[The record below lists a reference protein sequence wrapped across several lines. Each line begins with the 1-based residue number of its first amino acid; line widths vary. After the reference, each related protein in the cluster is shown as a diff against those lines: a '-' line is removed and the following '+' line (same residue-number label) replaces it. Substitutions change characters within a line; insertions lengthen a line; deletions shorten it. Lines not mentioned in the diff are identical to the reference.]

1 MRIHDPKWRGF
12 ASDNYSGVHPEVLEA
27 LAQANEGHQIAYGG
41 DDYTTALTKTIKTH
55 FGAQA
60 EVFPVFNGTGA
71 NVTALTSMMPRWGA
85 VICSTM
91 AHIHTD
97 EGGAPER
104 VSGLK
109 LFTVAHEGGKLTP
122 EIVATQAYGFGDEH
136 RAQPMVVSITQSTE
150 VGTVYTAAE
159 VRELAD
165 YVHSQ
170 NMLLHMDGARLWNA
184 AASLGVPF
192 ADFTTKAG
200 VDVLSLGGTKNGLL
214 GAEAVVVL
222 SPEASEG
229 LIYLRKLNMQLP
241 SKMRFVSAQLL
252 ALFEDSLGIRSAQHA
267 NSMASLLRSSLEARI
282 ANGSIKNLEFS
293 YPTQS
298 NGVFAL
304 IDLEVANRLRQKVRF
319 YDWDQ
324 ARGEVRWM
332 CSFDTT
338 QADIEGFVDLIEAEL
353 QG

>member
-1 MRIHDPKWRGF
+1 MRLHDPQWRGF
-12 ASDNYSGVHPEVLEA
+12 ASDNYSGVHPEVLDA
-27 LAQANEGHQIAYGG
+27 LAQANEGHQVAYGG
-41 DDYTTALTKTIKTH
+41 DDYTAALTQTIKTH
-55 FGAQA
+55 FGEQA
-60 EVFPVFNGTGA
+60 EAFPVFNGTGA

-109 LFTVAHEGGKLTP
+109 LLTVAHDGGKLTP

-150 VGTVYTAAE
+150 VGTVYTPSE

-165 YVHSQ
+165 YAHSQ

-214 GAEAVVVL
+214 AAEAIVVL
-222 SPEASEG
+222 NPEASEG

-282 ANGSIKNLEFS
+282 AKGSIGNLEFS

-338 QADIEGFVDLIEAEL
+338 QADIERFVDLIEAEL